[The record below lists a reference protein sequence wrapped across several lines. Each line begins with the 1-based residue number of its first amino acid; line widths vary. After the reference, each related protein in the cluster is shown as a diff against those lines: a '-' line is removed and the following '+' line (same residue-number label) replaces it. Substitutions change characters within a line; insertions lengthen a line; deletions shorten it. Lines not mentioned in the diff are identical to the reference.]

1 MTNDAEITNEELQAI
16 HDQVDA
22 EIKAHGLPT
31 DDELRQE
38 VENLN
43 QQLTG
48 EESGRA

>member
-1 MTNDAEITNEELQAI
+1 MLKPLNTDDDITDEELQAI

-22 EIKAHGLPT
+22 EIEIHGFPT

-43 QQLTG
+43 QSTG
-48 EESGRA
+48 